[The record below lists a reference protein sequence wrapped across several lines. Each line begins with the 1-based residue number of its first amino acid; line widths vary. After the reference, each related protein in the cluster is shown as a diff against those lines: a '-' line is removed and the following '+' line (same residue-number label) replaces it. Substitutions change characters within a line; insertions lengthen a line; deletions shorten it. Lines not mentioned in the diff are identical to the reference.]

1 MKKIV
6 TVLTALILGLSCGYE
21 AYGAEK
27 CSLQKRAFDRASF
40 DHTKAE
46 NLYNRFQQQ
55 VDSRAEQG
63 EYRRSVLEGNVEM
76 ARGNLNAAQ
85 QGSVGQGIS
94 CFFPVR
100 PNCFGG
106 AINRAVQQVARAKA
120 MLRAQEGRLAAF
132 ERAFQLQMTRLSERV
147 TKQEALV
154 KEKKLIMD
162 TKESEYNA
170 CMKA

>member
-1 MKKIV
+1 MKKII
-6 TVLTALILGLSCGYE
+6 TALTALVLGFTCGYE
-21 AYGAEK
+21 AHGAEK
-27 CSLQKRAFDRASF
+27 CAFQRRAFDRASS
-40 DHTKAE
+40 DYARAE
-46 NLYNRFQQQ
+46 NNYNRFQQQ

-63 EYRRSVLEGNVEM
+63 EYRRAVLEGNVEM
-76 ARGNLNAAQ
+76 ARGNVSAAQ

-100 PNCFGG
+100 ANCFRG

-132 ERAFQLQMTRLSERV
+132 DRAFNRQMTRLSERV
-147 TKQEALV
+147 TKQEEIV
-154 KEKKLIMD
+154 KQKKIVVD

>member
-1 MKKIV
+1 MKKII
-6 TVLTALILGLSCGYE
+6 TLMLGLTLGLSNGHE

-27 CSLQKRAFDRASF
+27 CALQRRAFDRASHVF
-40 DHTKAE
+40 VRVE
-46 NLYNRFQQQ
+46 NIYNRLQQQ

-63 EYRRSVLEGNVEM
+63 EYRRAVLEGNVEM
-76 ARGNLNAAQ
+76 ARGNLSAAQ
-85 QGSVGQGIS
+85 QGSFGQGIS

-100 PNCFGG
+100 PSCFGN

-132 ERAFQLQMTRLSERV
+132 ERAYKLQMTRLSERV

-154 KEKKLIMD
+154 NEKKLVLQ
-162 TKESEYNA
+162 TKESEYIA
-170 CMKA
+170 CMRS

>member
-1 MKKIV
+1 MKKII
-6 TVLTALILGLSCGYE
+6 TVLTALILGLSCGNE

-27 CSLQKRAFDRASF
+27 CSLQKRAFDRATF

-46 NLYNRFQQQ
+46 NMFNRFQQQ

-76 ARGNLNAAQ
+76 ARGNLSAAQ

-154 KEKKLIMD
+154 KEKKLIME
-162 TKESEYNA
+162 TKEGDYNV

>member
-1 MKKIV
+1 MKKII
-6 TVLTALILGLSCGYE
+6 TVLTALILGLSCGNE
-21 AYGAEK
+21 ASGAEK
-27 CSLQKRAFDRASF
+27 CSLQKRAFDRATF

-46 NLYNRFQQQ
+46 NMFNRFQQQ

-76 ARGNLNAAQ
+76 ARGNLSAAQ

-132 ERAFQLQMTRLSERV
+132 ERAYQLQMTRLSERV

-154 KEKKLIMD
+154 NEKKLVVQ

-170 CMKA
+170 CMNS